1 MGLLDK
7 WQTSRGPAL
16 AGMAV
21 GESVPPPA
29 PTGGLLSRWE
39 SKRNHDLRPIPPELP
54 PQPAQPVV
62 RPPGVSARPQSRPSP
77 ANASFWANLPAAT
90 SRPPHLLQQMQ
101 AEQAKSQGQLYREEL
116 AAEKARPWPTHIS
129 SQHSVGQN
137 LAAPFLYGFK
147 AIGEP
152 FMAAA
157 RAARGIPGVDTALH
171 GAGLLNKWLASKP
184 RITDPQGNI
193 QVTHDGL
200 GDYVVPEAPAVDPNA
215 GYYPQDMAALAPGLK
230 DRFAEGGSA
239 VFGERVRQQ
248 MQQVGAPRRQ
258 AQEQAQAALWSDPRN
273 SQTVINQALQ
283 YLPLVGP
290 TFDPQTQSVGE
301 KLGEESGNP
310 YMGMGL
316 DALAGVSPFGLAGKV
331 PALARNIAGR
341 FAMPAGRAGA
351 ILGAE
356 VNPVTR
362 AAPLVTGLA
371 ERAAT
376 KLAEPGGMFDRWLA
390 RTGRAERGLDAQTQL
405 PAIPEA
411 TAQPGAAQAPPVSR
425 LGQGAG
431 REAGVPTPDAPPVAA
446 RDGAPVTPP
455 PARDIPGRPLPPTVE
470 APSVAVGPTLDEV
483 KASLDAAKKEFNGLN
498 SASIDGALSEADK
511 ARMIFLR
518 TALPGLQKQL
528 KQITKAAATMEGVQY
543 SGTLPSRAAN
553 VYRLLQEITPEQLV
567 QFSARADELAKS
579 MGGRKA
585 RSAARR
591 QVLEEMLLQADPEG
605 VQYSRRTPP
614 PSPGDKPVTTIR
626 EQPIERVR
634 PSEEFSGL
642 DEPDEFLYH
651 VTSAPNARKIL
662 QNGFKSPDKGT
673 FAGGAYEGY
682 SRGKVFFTDRNGVDF
697 WKEKVENYLFHGS
710 DNPPPVEVLRVR
722 KDAVQDILKPD
733 SIGTE
738 DAKAPAYFVDAKEIQ
753 KHQQSA
759 SSVSRRL
766 KQEAEATARREALE
780 AASARPI
787 APPPPSLPPSPKTET
802 FWDLVP
808 QERVKELKQNLIM
821 AKHRL
826 TDADKAMIEDARRR
840 FDAGE
845 RGTPEGVQYSGGP
858 QFNQT
863 PPGPR
868 VAPQPQPGPA
878 SPPPVTTTQAGS
890 RVAPGVDLSGNVKSE
905 PLIARDI
912 RETMGMISRG
922 ETQEPGL
929 LGRLRNAISQSNG
942 PRLSY
947 GEGGLPAGAGGAHH
961 GKRQLIQIRRPVDGD
976 TTYHELGHYIAKQG
990 DIIDNAPAPAMGELA
1005 SLGDPANPLVPKSK
1019 RGTRSSWAPGMS
1031 DEYKRGEGWA
1041 EYLRVWMS
1049 HPDEAERL
1057 APEMTKHFESWLDS
1071 QGAVGQ
1077 RMRQHQADVQA
1088 RAAADFAKRMDAQVM
1103 MQKTRNQLEAQ
1114 SSKDDLVTRFMDR
1127 FHPLRKLRDMAGAAD
1142 EIKPSED
1149 FYRKATMLASTVK
1162 NETTREVDRLADI
1175 FREIREAP
1183 NARQAEDELRRYLYA
1198 RRAQEL
1204 HDRGMRSGFEQSDIS
1219 QALREYATP
1228 TNQKIADELY
1238 KFQDD
1243 QLEYLHEM
1251 GMLSDEGLAKIR
1263 AENKSYIP
1271 MQRHFELGAGELSN
1285 QRSGI
1290 AGASLKA
1297 SNPIKA
1303 IRGSERE
1310 ILDPLVGVIANTF
1323 KVRMS
1328 AAKNEVLRDLLRLW
1342 DKHGAKVGHGIEEI
1356 HPPQTFTPAAVGEL
1370 LKEPK
1375 LRSAL
1380 EDLGVDVSTVTP
1392 VELETLIE
1400 MLPEGTIARPNQAM
1414 LDAQHVIPIRD
1425 GGKTRYLKL
1434 SPEMHRS
1441 LTGIGSEF
1449 TTDPMSW
1456 LNNRAGNVLRAGAT
1470 SLNWKFAIRNAI
1482 RDSLTL
1488 PLISRVGGATNL
1500 PFFPFAD
1507 GLITNLR
1514 AAAGNP
1520 KAKEIVK
1527 RWRES
1532 GGRQDFEGRYAD
1544 RTGAESVLYD
1554 GVLPSRSS
1562 APARVGGAAWK
1573 ATKKVLGS
1581 VSEASEDA
1589 TRLGHYK
1596 AAEAYARRTHPHWSE
1611 EDIHLFA
1618 AFEARDALDFSRRG
1632 SAPAVRWAR
1641 ANIPFLGAGTEGT
1654 RRQIEA
1660 AIENP
1665 GRYFGMGLATMSAPV
1680 ALNQTGIPGVVEGQ
1694 WNNPDYW
1701 QLDQRKRDNDTILKN
1716 PLWDGVDSNQEFLK
1730 WPREKGPAGLFSQVP
1745 EWIATAARGDEAS
1758 LGKRAKEIAGVVAS
1772 DFLPAGVNPLEPKS
1786 LWSLLGEGTGLG
1798 AELMSNYDSF
1808 RDKPIVPEWLQRQ
1821 HPDPSQQYDDR
1832 TSVLARFLGEKL
1844 GVAPMYIDHAI
1855 YGTTAGLGQSALNY
1869 VIDPALS
1876 AATQLTDKPIKQAT
1890 SRQVTSP
1897 TQALLDMS
1905 GLGVYPGKP
1914 ASLTAFD
1921 AQLLAAKQA
1930 KDRAVAHPR
1939 NKREAKQAARTL
1951 APAERAKL
1959 KRMENLDRK
1968 ISSLQRQ
1975 IRLPD
1980 QTPEAKRALE
1990 LELRE
1995 AVKDYRPFKE
2005 VGP

>member
-1 MGLLDK
+1 
-7 WQTSRGPAL
+7 
-16 AGMAV
+16 
-21 GESVPPPA
+21 
-29 PTGGLLSRWE
+29 
-39 SKRNHDLRPIPPELP
+39 
-54 PQPAQPVV
+54 
-62 RPPGVSARPQSRPSP
+62 
-77 ANASFWANLPAAT
+77 
-90 SRPPHLLQQMQ
+90 MQ
-101 AEQAKSQGQLYREEL
+101 AEQAKTRGQLYREEL
-116 AAEKARPWPTHIS
+116 AAGQDKAWPTHLS
-129 SQHSVGQN
+129 TQHSLTQN
-137 LAAPFLYGFK
+137 LAAPFLYGLK

-152 FMAAA
+152 FMAPA
-157 RAARGIPGVDTALH
+157 RAARGIPGVDTALR
-171 GAGLLNKWLASKP
+171 GAGMLNKWLASKP
-184 RITDPQGNI
+184 RLIDPQGNI

-200 GDYVVPEAPAVDPNA
+200 GDYVVPEAPAVVDPNA
-215 GYYPQDMAALAPGLK
+215 GYYPADMAALAPGLK

-239 VFGERVRQQ
+239 VFGERARAK
-248 MQQVGAPRRQ
+248 MEEVGAPRRQ
-258 AQEQAQAALWSDPRN
+258 AQQDAEAALWADPRK
-273 SQTVINQALQ
+273 SQTIVNQALSK
-283 YLPLVGP
+283 LPLVGAA
-290 TFDPQTQSVGE
+290 FDPQTQSVGE

-310 YMGMGL
+310 YMGMAL
-316 DALAGVSPFGLAGKV
+316 DAVAGVSPLGLAKGV
-331 PALARNIAGR
+331 PALARSIAGR
-341 FAMPAGRAGA
+341 FSMPAGRAGA

-362 AAPLVTGLA
+362 AAPFVSGLA

-376 KLAEPGGMFDRWLA
+376 KLAEPGGMLDRWLA
-390 RTGRAERGLDAQTQL
+390 TTSKAERGLDAQTQL
-405 PAIPEA
+405 PAIQEA
-411 TAQPGAAQAPPVSR
+411 APMPGAAQAPPVTR
-425 LGQGAG
+425 LGREAG
-431 REAGVPTPDAPPVAA
+431 REAGRPAPDAPPVAA
-446 RDGAPVTPP
+446 RDGAPTPPP
-455 PARDIPGRPLPPTVE
+455 PARDILGEPLPPT
-470 APSVAVGPTLDEV
+470 PKPAVGPTLEEV
-483 KASLDAAKKEFNGLN
+483 KASLDAAKKEFNSLN

-528 KQITKAAATMEGVQY
+528 KQITKAAATEGVQY
-543 SGTLPSRAAN
+543 SGTLPGRAAN

-567 QFSARADELAKS
+567 QFSTRADELAKS

-585 RSAARR
+585 RTAARR
-591 QVLEEMLLQADPEG
+591 QVLEEMLAADPEG
-605 VQYSRRTPP
+605 VQY
-614 PSPGDKPVTTIR
+614 
-626 EQPIERVR
+626 
-634 PSEEFSGL
+634 
-642 DEPDEFLYH
+642 
-651 VTSAPNARKIL
+651 
-662 QNGFKSPDKGT
+662 
-673 FAGGAYEGY
+673 AGQA
-682 SRGKVFFTDRNGVDF
+682 
-697 WKEKVENYLFHGS
+697 
-710 DNPPPVEVLRVR
+710 
-722 KDAVQDILKPD
+722 
-733 SIGTE
+733 
-738 DAKAPAYFVDAKEIQ
+738 
-753 KHQQSA
+753 
-759 SSVSRRL
+759 
-766 KQEAEATARREALE
+766 
-780 AASARPI
+780 
-787 APPPPSLPPSPKTET
+787 
-802 FWDLVP
+802 
-808 QERVKELKQNLIM
+808 
-821 AKHRL
+821 
-826 TDADKAMIEDARRR
+826 
-840 FDAGE
+840 
-845 RGTPEGVQYSGGP
+845 P
-858 QFNQT
+858 QFNQG
-863 PPGPR
+863 PQPGPR
-868 VAPQPQPGPA
+868 VAPQPQPGPS
-878 SPPPVTTTQAGS
+878 SPPPATTTQAGA

-905 PLIARDI
+905 PLINRDI
-912 RETMGMISRG
+912 RDTIGMISRG

-929 LGRLRNAISQSNG
+929 VGKLRNALSSRNG

-947 GEGGLPAGAGGAHH
+947 GEGGLPAGADGAHH
-961 GKRQLIQIRRPVDGD
+961 GKRELIQIRRPVDGD

-990 DIIDNAPAPAMGELA
+990 RIIDDAPAPAMGELA
-1005 SLGDPANPLVPKSK
+1005 ALGDPANPLVPKSK
-1019 RGTRSSWAPGMS
+1019 RGTKSSWAPGMS
-1031 DEYKRGEGWA
+1031 DDYKRGEGWA

-1057 APEMTKHFESWLDS
+1057 APEMTKHFEGWLDS
-1071 QGAVGQ
+1071 QGAVGK

-1088 RAAADFAKRMDAQVM
+1088 RAAADFARRMDAQVM

-1114 SSKDDLVTRFMDR
+1114 SSKDDLTTRFWDR
-1127 FHPLRKLRDMAGAAD
+1127 FHPLRKMRDLAGDVD
-1142 EIKPSED
+1142 EIRPSED

-1175 FREIREAP
+1175 FREVREAP
-1183 NARQAEDELRRYLYA
+1183 NPRQAEDELRRYLYA

-1204 HDRGMRSGFEQSDIS
+1204 HDRGMRSGFDQSDID
-1219 QALREYATP
+1219 QALRQYATP
-1228 TNQKIADELY
+1228 TNEKIANELY
-1238 KFQDD
+1238 KFQDE

-1251 GMLSDEGLAKIR
+1251 GMLSDEALAKIR
-1263 AENKSYIP
+1263 AENKAYIP

-1285 QRSGI
+1285 QRAGI

-1342 DKHGAKVGHGIEEI
+1342 DKHGAKVGHGIEEV

-1375 LRSAL
+1375 LRAAL
-1380 EDLGVDVSTVTP
+1380 EDLGVDVSQVTP

-1434 SPEMHRS
+1434 TPEMHRS

-1456 LNNRAGNVLRAGAT
+1456 LNNHAGNVLRAGAT

-1482 RDSLTL
+1482 RDSLVL
-1488 PLISRVGGATNL
+1488 PLISRVGGKTNL

-1532 GGRQDFEGRYAD
+1532 GGRQDFGAQYAD
-1544 RTGAESVLYD
+1544 RTGAEAVLYD
-1554 GVLPSRSS
+1554 GVLPSRSA
-1562 APARVGGAAWK
+1562 APVRAAKTVGRAAK
-1573 ATKKVLGS
+1573 RVLGL
-1581 VSEASEDA
+1581 VSEGSEDA

-1596 AAEAYARRTHPHWSE
+1596 AAEAYARRTHPHWTE
-1611 EDIHLFA
+1611 RDIHLFA

-1665 GRYFGMGLATMSAPV
+1665 ARYFGMGVATASVPTV
-1680 ALNQTGIPGVVEGQ
+1680 VNQTGIPGLVEGQ

-1730 WPREKGPAGLFSQVP
+1730 WPREKGPAGLFAQVP
-1745 EWIATAARGDEAS
+1745 EWIATAARGDDAS
-1758 LGKRAKEIAGVVAS
+1758 PSKRAKEMAGVVAS

-1786 LWSLLGEGTGLG
+1786 LWNLLGEGSGLG
-1798 AELMSNYDSF
+1798 AEMMANYDSF
-1808 RDKPIVPEWLQRQ
+1808 RDKPIVPEWMTRQ

-1844 GVAPMYIDHAI
+1844 GVSPMYIDHAI
-1855 YGTTAGLGQSALNY
+1855 YGTTAGLGQTALNY

-1876 AATQLTDKPIKQAT
+1876 AATQQTDKPIKEAP

-1897 TQALLDMS
+1897 SQALLDMS
-1905 GLGVYPGKP
+1905 GLGVYPGQP
-1914 ASLTAFD
+1914 ASVKAFD
-1921 AQLLAAKQA
+1921 AQLLERKKA

-1951 APAERAKL
+1951 APAERSKL
-1959 KRMENLDRK
+1959 KRMEILDRK
-1968 ISSLQRQ
+1968 INSLQRQ
-1975 IRLPD
+1975 LRQPE
-1980 QTPEAKRALE
+1980 QTPEMKRALE
-1990 LELRE
+1990 MELRE
-1995 AVKDYRPFKE
+1995 ALKDYRPFKE